1 MAASGL
7 RGEVDLDNCASEPIQ
22 IPGSV
27 QPRGVLIV
35 VQEPELV
42 VLQISES
49 AAELLGIDPLSALQ
63 QPLATVIGA
72 DAARTVERATSAFGD
87 LRERNPH
94 ETSLQIRGE
103 SVAVDVI
110 LHRAGTGLLLV
121 ELEPATGA
129 RPLAFQNTYLAVRGA
144 VAALNRAVTLTELFD
159 LTASSV
165 RGLTGFD
172 RVMVYRY
179 DEEYN
184 GEVVAEAKAE
194 ELNSFFGL
202 RYPASDIPAQ
212 ARALYEKNWIRLISD
227 VAYTPSPLIPIENPL
242 TGEPLD
248 LTHSTLRSVSP
259 VHIEYLQNMGVH
271 ASMSI
276 SLLRHG
282 KLWGLIACHH
292 YAGPHTPTYAVRA
305 AAEFLG
311 STLSL
316 RLLDQFEDEDIRG
329 RLAAQTLLAELIAGT
344 IDQTDPLAVS
354 LLVAPGLLDLIPG
367 DGIVVHA
374 GGRTEVRGTVP
385 DPLIVGAI
393 ASWALASGAQIAV
406 TDCLSAEL
414 PELSVDPELVS
425 GALAV
430 VLPAGQYA
438 LWLRGEARRLVD
450 WGGDPHNKELAA
462 QEGKSTRLS
471 PRKSFERWREIV
483 RYRSQ
488 PWTNYEQ
495 ELAGDLRRHLVESLY
510 ARSRL
515 DVRLAETVQRSL
527 LPSMP
532 KLPGWQLS
540 AHYEP
545 AAGDRIG
552 GDWYDVFVLRDR
564 KLAVVLGDVA
574 GHGVPAAGS
583 MAQLR
588 NALRAYLFE
597 GIPLVDAVTRLNE
610 FTNSLLPGV
619 FATALIASI
628 DPDSGEIQI
637 VCAGHP
643 RPIVVSSTSGAR
655 FASIA
660 GSAPLGVPDVRYEMS
675 TFVLEPEEALV
686 LFSDGLIEHR
696 GEAIDAGAGR
706 LQSMLSEMTPPLD
719 ADVIFQLAHHD
730 RRDDVTVFTI
740 QRRLLT

>member
-1 MAASGL
+1 MTAQDFKD
-7 RGEVDLDNCASEPIQ
+7 EIDLDNCVSEPIH
-22 IPGSV
+22 IPGSI

-35 VQEPELV
+35 VQEPDMTV
-42 VLQISES
+42 VQIS
-49 AAELLGIDPLSALQ
+49 ANAFELLDINPVSSLQRPLGAAIGEVAAL
-63 QPLATVIGA
+63 AVA
-72 DAARTVERATSAFGD
+72 RAASAFGD

-94 ETSLQIRGE
+94 ETSLRVRGDL
-103 SVAVDVI
+103 VAVDVI
-110 LHRAGTGLLLV
+110 LHRAGAGLLLV
-121 ELEPATGA
+121 ELEPSTGV

-144 VAALNRAVTLTELFD
+144 VAALNRSVTLMELFE
-159 LTASSV
+159 LTASAV
-165 RGLTGFD
+165 RELTGFD

-184 GEVVAEAKAE
+184 GEVVAEAKRDD
-194 ELNSFFGL
+194 LNSFFGL

-227 VAYTPSPLIPIENPL
+227 ISYTPSPLIPVDNPV
-242 TGEPLD
+242 TGQPLD

-259 VHIEYLQNMGVH
+259 MHIEYLQNMGVH

-276 SLLRHG
+276 SLLRDG

-316 RLLDQFEDEDIRG
+316 RLLDQFEAEDIRG
-329 RLAAQTLLAELIAGT
+329 RLAAQTLLAELISGT
-344 IDQTDPLAVS
+344 IDQTDPLAAA
-354 LLVAPGLLDLIPG
+354 LLGAPGLLDLIPG

-385 DPLIVGAI
+385 GPLVVGAI
-393 ASWALASGAQIAV
+393 ASWALAAEEHIIAS
-406 TDCLSAEL
+406 DCLSTTL
-414 PELSVDPELVS
+414 PQLGVDPELVS
-425 GALAV
+425 GALVV
-430 VLPAGQYA
+430 VLPAGQFV

-450 WGGDPHNKELAA
+450 WGGDPHNKELAS
-462 QEGKSTRLS
+462 QEGDSTRLS
-471 PRKSFERWREIV
+471 PRKSFERWREVV
-483 RYRSQ
+483 RFRSL
-488 PWTNYEQ
+488 PWTRDEQ
-495 ELAGDLRRHLVESLY
+495 ELAADLRRHLVESLY

-532 KLPGWQLS
+532 ALAGWQLS

-552 GDWYDVFVLRDR
+552 GDWYDAFLLRDR
-564 KLAVVLGDVA
+564 RLAVVLGDVA

-597 GIPLVDAVTRLNE
+597 GIPLVDAMTKLNE
-610 FTNSLLPGV
+610 FTNALLAGV
-619 FATALIASI
+619 FATVLVASI
-628 DPDSGEIQI
+628 DPDTGEVQA

-643 RPIVVSSTSGAR
+643 RPFIVIAGAGAR
-655 FASIA
+655 FAPMSV
-660 GSAPLGVPDVRYEMS
+660 SPPLGVPGVAYEVS
-675 TFVLEPEEALV
+675 TFVLESDAALV

-696 GEAIDAGAGR
+696 GETIDDGVGR
-706 LQSMLSEMTPPLD
+706 MKATLSELTPPLD
-719 ADVIFQLAHHD
+719 ADQIFQLAHHD
-730 RRDDVTVFTI
+730 RRDDVTVLTI
-740 QRRLLT
+740 QRKPQA